1 MALRL
6 RVLVKVVMVMAIIL
20 WVWHLASNKLRSEE
34 EEEIQKERGI
44 KKSMNKEDVTRSDTA
59 GDTEIAVQGHVENEK
74 NGSPL
79 ILLWNNYQDDK
90 IALYTKIFHR

>member
-1 MALRL
+1 
-6 RVLVKVVMVMAIIL
+6 MVAIIL
-20 WVWHLASNKLRSEE
+20 WVWHLASNKLRGEE
-34 EEEIQKERGI
+34 EEDIQKENYR
-44 KKSMNKEDVTRSDTA
+44 KMNTNKEDASTA
-59 GDTEIAVQGHVENEK
+59 GDTQIAVQGQVKNEK

>member
-1 MALRL
+1 
-6 RVLVKVVMVMAIIL
+6 MAIIL
-20 WVWHLASNKLRSEE
+20 WVWHLASDKFRGEE
-34 EEEIQKERGI
+34 DEEIQKERDKRI
-44 KKSMNKEDVTRSDTA
+44 KTNKEEANSDKA
-59 GDTEIAVQGHVENEK
+59 GVGDTEIVVQGQVKNEK

>member
-1 MALRL
+1 
-6 RVLVKVVMVMAIIL
+6 
-20 WVWHLASNKLRSEE
+20 
-34 EEEIQKERGI
+34 
-44 KKSMNKEDVTRSDTA
+44 MNKEDVTRSDTA

-90 IALYTKIFHR
+90 IALYSKIFHR

>member
-1 MALRL
+1 MPD
-6 RVLVKVVMVMAIIL
+6 
-20 WVWHLASNKLRSEE
+20 
-34 EEEIQKERGI
+34 EIVQENMRDRK
-44 KKSMNKEDVTRSDTA
+44 MNTNQEDVNRDTA
-59 GDTEIAVQGHVENEK
+59 GETEITVQGQVKNEK

>member
-1 MALRL
+1 
-6 RVLVKVVMVMAIIL
+6 MAIIL
-20 WVWHLASNKLRSEE
+20 WVWHLASNKFRGEE
-34 EEEIQKERGI
+34 EEEIQKKRER
-44 KKSMNKEDVTRSDTA
+44 KMNTNKEYVNSGTA
-59 GDTEIAVQGHVENEK
+59 GDTEITMQGQVQNEK

>member
-1 MALRL
+1 
-6 RVLVKVVMVMAIIL
+6 MAIIL
-20 WVWHLASNKLRSEE
+20 WVWHLGSNMFRDQE
-34 EEEIQKERGI
+34 EEEIQKERGR
-44 KKSMNKEDVTRSDTA
+44 KMKTNLEDASSDTA
-59 GDTEIAVQGHVENEK
+59 GDTEITVQGQVKNEK

>member
-1 MALRL
+1 MAFRL
-6 RVLVKVVMVMAIIL
+6 RVFVKMVMVVAIIL
-20 WVWHLASNKLRSEE
+20 WVWHLASNKFRGEE
-34 EEEIQKERGI
+34 EEEIQKERGS
-44 KKSMNKEDVTRSDTA
+44 KKNTNIRDSTSSDTA
-59 GDTEIAVQGHVENEK
+59 GDTKIVVQGQVKNEK

>member
-1 MALRL
+1 M
-6 RVLVKVVMVMAIIL
+6 KVVMVVAIIL
-20 WVWHLASNKLRSEE
+20 WVWHLASNKFRGEE
-34 EEEIQKERGI
+34 EEKIQKERDR
-44 KKSMNKEDVTRSDTA
+44 KMMNANIEDSTSSDTA
-59 GDTEIAVQGHVENEK
+59 GDTEIAVQGQVKNEK

>member
-1 MALRL
+1 
-6 RVLVKVVMVMAIIL
+6 MAIIL

-34 EEEIQKERGI
+34 EEEIQKERGR
-44 KKSMNKEDVTRSDTA
+44 KMNKNKEDASSDTA
-59 GDTEIAVQGHVENEK
+59 GDTEIPVQGQFKNEK